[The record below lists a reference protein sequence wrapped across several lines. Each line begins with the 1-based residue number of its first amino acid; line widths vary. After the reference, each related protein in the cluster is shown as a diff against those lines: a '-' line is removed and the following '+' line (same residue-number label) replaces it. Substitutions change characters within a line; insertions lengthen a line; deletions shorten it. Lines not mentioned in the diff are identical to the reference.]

1 MKTITVIFAQRVP
14 HYGSVEISTLN
25 LSESSALAGHLTS
38 NPIRLEAICDYTK
51 MRDETA
57 ALDIETGQLEKCELA

>member
-25 LSESSALAGHLTS
+25 LSEA
-38 NPIRLEAICDYTK
+38 PPWPVI
-51 MRDETA
+51 
-57 ALDIETGQLEKCELA
+57 